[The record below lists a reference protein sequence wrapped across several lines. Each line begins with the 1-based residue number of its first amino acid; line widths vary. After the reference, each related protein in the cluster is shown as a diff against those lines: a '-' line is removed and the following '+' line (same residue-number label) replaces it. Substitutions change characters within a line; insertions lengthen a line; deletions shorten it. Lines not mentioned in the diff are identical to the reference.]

1 MIVEHEHISKV
12 MNKSYN
18 EVKVRKRYHLHTALD
33 EEIKGLIPTLPYS
46 LPVECLSCL
55 NKNGSDVFLDVE
67 KGLIGILYGEKKN
80 NKSFYH
86 LHGVFEGEKDG
97 KKVTGVLMGG
107 MRSDEF
113 VDSPNMSDPAKIE
126 KTIEILEEISETG
139 IDVKGIELLRGN
151 FS

>member
-1 MIVEHEHISKV
+1 
-12 MNKSYN
+12 
-18 EVKVRKRYHLHTALD
+18 
-33 EEIKGLIPTLPYS
+33 
-46 LPVECLSCL
+46 
-55 NKNGSDVFLDVE
+55 
-67 KGLIGILYGEKKN
+67 
-80 NKSFYH
+80 
-86 LHGVFEGEKDG
+86 
-97 KKVTGVLMGG
+97 MGG